1 MKQLLKTKHAGKKLA
16 AVLIAFTLFL
26 PSLTA
31 QVTIGAD
38 LEPNDGSLLQLKEKE
53 EVTKDFNSSK
63 GLNLPRVRLSVKTSL
78 YPMFLEKPANS
89 ASDPNDPALGPND
102 KYRSDSLTLK
112 ASHTG
117 LMVYN
122 LTTTNNFNEG
132 IYTWDGEKWVY
143 SDGIEPWYNV
153 KTQAP
158 AINNTDEVYL
168 DATVTIGK
176 AIDEEERVYA
186 HGALLQLVEEYGEEE
201 PPSRRSVEGPHNAYH
216 GLAMPRVKLTHKNEL
231 YPMFLPKPEYH
242 VNATDNTPKEHGY
255 DDPTTKAD
263 LKASHKG
270 LMVYNVSIN
279 NGFSPG
285 IYTWDGTQ
293 WEKTISDASMPN
305 LLKSIDIPIGVD
317 ITTQTIAFYGQ
328 VGYVPEGATVVD
340 EDAPEDAYY
349 IMTLE
354 PIMVSGDI
362 DFTPNNL
369 FFSTSVRPAKID
381 TNSNDI
387 ESGNSY
393 WKIKIENRN
402 IDSGD
407 TNKHAEMRSVRIYY
421 YTPRGGKLKAILD
434 TDGVTTVTA
443 IQFEGL
449 DSDPNQ

>member
-168 DATVTIGK
+168 DATATIGK
-176 AIDEEERVYA
+176 AITEGERVNA
-186 HGALLQLVEEYGEEE
+186 HGALLQLVEEWKGMDARAVA
-201 PPSRRSVEGPHNAYH
+201 SHNAYH
-216 GLAMPRVKLTHKNEL
+216 GFAMPRVKLTHKNEL
-231 YPMFLPKPEYH
+231 YPMFLEWPEESADGSY
-242 VNATDNTPKEHGY
+242 NAVKEHNY
-255 DDPTTKAD
+255 NDPIRKD
-263 LKASHKG
+263 ELKASHTG
-270 LMVYNVSIN
+270 LMVYNIASTG
-279 NGFSPG
+279 GFSPG
-285 IYTWDGTQ
+285 IYTWDGIQ
-293 WEKTISDASMPN
+293 WEKAIGDASMPN
-305 LLKSIDIPIGVD
+305 LMKSIDIPINVD
-317 ITTQTIAFYGQ
+317 ITTGTIAFFGQ
-328 VGYVPEGATVVD
+328 VGYVPEDAENEDDVD
-340 EDAPEDAYY
+340 VDAPEGAYY
-349 IMTLE
+349 IMTIE
-354 PIMVSGDI
+354 PMMVDGNI

-369 FFSTSVRPAKID
+369 FFSTSVRPAKVEA
-381 TNSNDI
+381 NS

-402 IDSGD
+402 IDNTD
-407 TNKHAEMRSVRIYY
+407 PNKHALMRSVRIYY
-421 YTPRGGKLKAILD
+421 YTPQGGSLWAIKD
-434 TDGVTTVTA
+434 TDGTNVTA